1 MDLDLRLGE
10 VHRRALPT
18 RCPCT
23 AAAATGCPC
32 GSAGLRL
39 APATAGGVA
48 YRTALAWQRAAE
60 ASREQPILAW
70 EEEQHPQ
77 GWPMGRGAAS
87 PPCGDMELMGR
98 SGILVFR

>member
-10 VHRRALPT
+10 VYRLALPA
-18 RCPCT
+18 RHPCT
-23 AAAATGCPC
+23 AAAATGYPC

-39 APATAGGVA
+39 APATTGGVA
-48 YRTALAWQRAAE
+48 CRTAPAWQRAAE
-60 ASREQPILAW
+60 VSREQPIPAW
-70 EEEQHPQ
+70 EEQHPL

>member
-10 VHRRALPT
+10 VYMRALPV

-23 AAAATGCPC
+23 TAEAVGCPC

-48 YRTALAWQRAAE
+48 YRTAPVWQRVVE
-60 ASREQPILAW
+60 VSREQPIPTW
-70 EEEQHPQ
+70 EEEQHP
-77 GWPMGRGAAS
+77 
-87 PPCGDMELMGR
+87 
-98 SGILVFR
+98 